1 MSFSRAERVADLI
14 SKALS
19 TALITEVED
28 DRLKTISITAVVL
41 TNDLASAKVYWI
53 PFMESDKRQRKAV
66 ERALVRAGS
75 FLRGYVSRAVSLKHT
90 PELKFFYD
98 ESIDRGRHLEE
109 MIEEANSEPAVEDPE
124 LDSVTSVV
132 TDE

>member
-41 TNDLASAKVYWI
+41 TNDLAIAKVYWI
-53 PFMESDKRQRKAV
+53 PFMETDKRQRKAV

-90 PELKFFYD
+90 PELNFYYD
-98 ESIDRGRHLEE
+98 ESIDRGRQLEE
-109 MIEEANSEPAVEDPE
+109 MIEEANSEPAIEEP
-124 LDSVTSVV
+124 DSEAVTNVAS
-132 TDE
+132 DE